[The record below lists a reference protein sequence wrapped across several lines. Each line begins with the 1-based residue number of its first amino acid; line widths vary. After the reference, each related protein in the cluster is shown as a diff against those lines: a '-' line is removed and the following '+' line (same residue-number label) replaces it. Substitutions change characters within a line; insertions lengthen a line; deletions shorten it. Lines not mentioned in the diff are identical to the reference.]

1 MRRRK
6 QYSRVEAQ
14 PVAASR
20 RRTDERRGSAFA
32 RGYSRRWRAYRT
44 RFLTEFP
51 VCINCQTVTA
61 TIIDHIIPV
70 LQDGS
75 ELAGS
80 ADELFWPSWN
90 HEPLC
95 RTCHRI
101 KTDHHDANLTLNR
114 RSIVTR
120 LETPESETD
129 ARRNEL
135 LRSAGI
141 WDRWLDLATGETVVS
156 ES

>member
-6 QYSRVEAQ
+6 QFSRSEAA
-14 PVAASR
+14 PIAYIR
-20 RRTDERRGSAFA
+20 RRTDERRGSAA
-32 RGYSRRWRAYRT
+32 SRGYSRRWRNYRV
-44 RFLTEFP
+44 RFLTEYP
-51 VCINCQTVTA
+51 VCINCQTIAA
-61 TIIDHIIPV
+61 TVIDHILPV

-90 HEPLC
+90 HQPLC
-95 RTCHRI
+95 RLCHRM
-101 KTDHHDANLTLNR
+101 KTDQFDAHLTLNR

-135 LRSAGI
+135 VRSAGI
-141 WDRWLDLATGETVVS
+141 WERWLDLATGETVGS